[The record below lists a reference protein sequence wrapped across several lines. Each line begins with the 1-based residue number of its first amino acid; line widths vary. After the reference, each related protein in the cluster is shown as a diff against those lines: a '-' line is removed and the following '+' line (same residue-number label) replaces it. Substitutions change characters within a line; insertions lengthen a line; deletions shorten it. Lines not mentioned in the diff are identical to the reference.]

1 MFSDLFRLKSR
12 GLLKLKPYKTFLYL
26 TFTKKRPF
34 TILKKVVFV
43 LLILMIAVI
52 LGGFFYL
59 QNSNTYQTDGERSLH
74 GVKDKIR
81 IVRDEKNMP
90 YIYAQNR
97 HDLLFGQGFAMAQDR
112 LFQMQLTRMFA
123 EGRIA
128 ELAQN

>member
-1 MFSDLFRLKSR
+1 
-12 GLLKLKPYKTFLYL
+12 
-26 TFTKKRPF
+26 
-34 TILKKVVFV
+34 
-43 LLILMIAVI
+43 MIAVI

-59 QNSNTYQTDGERSLH
+59 QNSNTYQTDGERSLK
-74 GVKDKIR
+74 GLNDKIR